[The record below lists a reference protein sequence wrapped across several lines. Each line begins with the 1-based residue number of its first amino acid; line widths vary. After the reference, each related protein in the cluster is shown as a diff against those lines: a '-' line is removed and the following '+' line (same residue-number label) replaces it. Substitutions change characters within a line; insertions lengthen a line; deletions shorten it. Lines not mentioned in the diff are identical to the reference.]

1 MDLRSRLRSLYRRIT
16 NSDDHHFTLAPAIA
30 VVRWTVLFYKQL
42 QNDRAFVRA
51 AGMAYAT
58 LISLVPLLMLVFGVL
73 HAFGVFE
80 TDPVTGKLD
89 TGPFERLVFGTFLAD
104 VPEIRQFVME
114 GLVQID
120 LTTLGIVGVG
130 SLVVIAGRL
139 YMMIERAYN
148 EIFAVTVLRGFG
160 YRVLNF
166 YFTITALPA
175 VALFAVVAVEELGFA
190 HPLKSGWILFALQ
203 FMVLLV
209 ALKAFPCT
217 KVEWRPAILGA
228 GVSAVLVNMGGGL
241 FPLYVRWFA
250 SDDPLRVVYGSLAL
264 VPVFLLWLY
273 LLWIFVL
280 LGVEIAHVGQNFTSL
295 VQAER
300 DHIRRSEAIIRAPSV
315 DTAIDVA
322 VHVAW
327 CFETGIGPVTL
338 DELARIV
345 KVPSR
350 ELLSVLQVLAKAGL
364 LASSDSGWLPA
375 RPANQIEL
383 SEVIEVWRGATSL
396 RREEGEDLVG
406 LEVGRALRGAI
417 RGNLRDSFVRFVHH
431 TSAEDEAAAILG

>member
-1 MDLRSRLRSLYRRIT
+1 MDLRRRLRSLYRRIT

-30 VVRWTVLFYKQL
+30 AVRWTVLFYKQL

-58 LISLVPLLMLVFGVL
+58 LVSLVPLLMLVFGLL
-73 HAFGVFE
+73 HAFGVFA
-80 TDPVTGKLD
+80 TDPVTGQLD
-89 TGPFERLVFGTFLAD
+89 TRPFERLVFGTFLAD
-104 VPEIRQFVME
+104 VPEVREVVMA

-148 EIFAVTVLRGFG
+148 DIYGVTVNRGFG

-175 VALFAVVAVEELGFA
+175 MAVFGVVAVEELGFA
-190 HPLKSGWILFALQ
+190 HPLKSGWILVVMQ
-203 FMVLLV
+203 FMVLLI

-228 GVSAVLVNMGGGL
+228 AVSALLVNLGGGL

-300 DHIRRSEAIIRAPSV
+300 DHIRRSEAIFRSPSV
-315 DTAIDVA
+315 ETAIDVA

-327 CFETGIGPVTL
+327 CFEMGVGPVTL
-338 DELARIV
+338 EELARIV

-350 ELLSVLQVLAKAGL
+350 ELLSVLRVLEKEGL
-364 LASSDSGWLPA
+364 LASSDRGWLPA

-383 SEVIEVWRGATSL
+383 TEVMEVWRGATTL
-396 RREEGEDLVG
+396 RRDEGEDLVG
-406 LEVGRALRGAI
+406 DEIGRVLRGAI
-417 RGNLRDSFVRFVHH
+417 RGNLRDSFARFVHQ
-431 TSAEDEAAAILG
+431 TPAEDEAAAILG